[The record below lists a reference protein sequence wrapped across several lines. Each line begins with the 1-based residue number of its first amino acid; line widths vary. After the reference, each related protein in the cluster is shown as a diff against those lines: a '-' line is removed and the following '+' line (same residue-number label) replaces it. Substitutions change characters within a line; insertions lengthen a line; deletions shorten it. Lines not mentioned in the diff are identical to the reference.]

1 MQRIRHALI
10 SVNLVLALAC
20 APIAPAIAA
29 SPEPAKGENGMVV
42 TAQRLATQAGVDVL
56 RVALDRGWFPVA
68 MSRGAELQKDLLLL
82 GVMLAPSAP
91 AEPEGPVCDAG
102 VPGESAPHKVWAVKR
117 TGVPAGAELPLGKL
131 FSSLDAAK
139 RFIGDWETPGL
150 TFTEY
155 EVESA

>member
-56 RVALDRGWFPVA
+56 KKG
-68 MSRGAELQKDLLLL
+68 GN
-82 GVMLAPSAP
+82 
-91 AEPEGPVCDAG
+91 
-102 VPGESAPHKVWAVKR
+102 AV
-117 TGVPAGAELPLGKL
+117 
-131 FSSLDAAK
+131 DAAVAV
-139 RFIGDWETPGL
+139 GYALAVT
-150 TFTEY
+150 
-155 EVESA
+155 